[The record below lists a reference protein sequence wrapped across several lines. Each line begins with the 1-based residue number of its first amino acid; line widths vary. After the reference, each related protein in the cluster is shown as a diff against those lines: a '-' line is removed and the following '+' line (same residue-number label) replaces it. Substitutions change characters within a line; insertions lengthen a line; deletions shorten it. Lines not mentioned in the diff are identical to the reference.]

1 MINFATIKID
11 KRMKTEQKRYY
22 EKPAM
27 RVVML
32 QQHGMLCTSDT
43 EPVRGGN
50 SINRW
55 GDGGTTDED
64 IYM

>member
-1 MINFATIKID
+1 M
-11 KRMKTEQKRYY
+11 KRKDY

-32 QQHGMLCTSDT
+32 QQHGMLMQSD
-43 EPVRGGN
+43 PVRGGN
-50 SINRW
+50 SINGW

>member
-1 MINFATIKID
+1 
-11 KRMKTEQKRYY
+11 MKKKLY

-27 RVVML
+27 RVIRL
-32 QQHGMLCTSDT
+32 QQHGMLCTSNT
-43 EPVRGGN
+43 EPVQGGN
-50 SINRW
+50 SINGW

>member
-1 MINFATIKID
+1 
-11 KRMKTEQKRYY
+11 MKKKLY

-32 QQHGMLCTSDT
+32 QQHRMLCNSDP

-50 SINRW
+50 SINGW

>member
-1 MINFATIKID
+1 
-11 KRMKTEQKRYY
+11 MKTEQKRYY

-32 QQHGMLCTSDT
+32 QQHGMLCTSDP
-43 EPVRGGN
+43 EPVQGGN
-50 SINRW
+50 SINNW

>member
-1 MINFATIKID
+1 
-11 KRMKTEQKRYY
+11 MKKKLY

-27 RVVML
+27 KVIKI
-32 QQHGMLCTSDT
+32 QQRGMLMVSGD
-43 EPVRGGN
+43 PVQGGN
-50 SINRW
+50 SINGW

>member
-1 MINFATIKID
+1 
-11 KRMKTEQKRYY
+11 MKKKLY

-32 QQHGMLCTSDT
+32 QQHGMLCNSNT
-43 EPVRGGN
+43 EPVQGGN
-50 SINRW
+50 SINGW
-55 GDGGTTDED
+55 GDGGTTNED

>member
-1 MINFATIKID
+1 
-11 KRMKTEQKRYY
+11 MKKKLY

-27 RVVML
+27 RVVEK
-32 QQHGMLCTSDT
+32 QQHGMLCTSGDP

-50 SINRW
+50 SINGW
-55 GDGGTTDED
+55 NDGGTTDED